1 MRRFFGMLWLTVA
14 AGMILIPSLRA
25 HAAAVCVVMSNESA
39 QFNETVEGFK
49 KHLTQQAVSV
59 EITMH
64 SLSRDGSQPQDIA
77 RSLSQAK
84 ATHLL
89 VLGSQAS
96 QLAAQGN
103 FGQPAIAGLVFSMAD
118 LAGTPDVTGVYLDIG
133 VDAQLALIKRLFP
146 QAARVGVLYSV
157 ENEKKIA
164 EAAKIAQKHGLKL
177 EAQEAFAPKDIP
189 PALESVGKRADL
201 LWGLMDKVVL
211 TPETTKQILLFSLR
225 NALPFV
231 GPSENW
237 AKAGAA
243 AAFSWNFEDL
253 GAQCAEILLKLLK
266 GAKAADLAAV
276 GPRKVEYVLNLKIA
290 DQLKIDFSPE
300 IINHSKR
307 VFKGE

>member
-1 MRRFFGMLWLTVA
+1 MRTLFRALWIVVA
-14 AGMILIPSLRA
+14 AAAFLAPPHRA
-25 HAAAVCVVMSNESA
+25 DAAAVCIVMSAESP

-211 TPETTKQILLFSLR
+211 TPETTKRLAVCR
-225 NALPFV
+225 PFGELGQSRRRGRV
-231 GPSENW
+231 QLEFRGSGRAVRGNPVETAQRRQSRRSRGRGP
-237 AKAGAA
+237 
-243 AAFSWNFEDL
+243 
-253 GAQCAEILLKLLK
+253 
-266 GAKAADLAAV
+266 
-276 GPRKVEYVLNLKIA
+276 
-290 DQLKIDFSPE
+290 
-300 IINHSKR
+300 
-307 VFKGE
+307 